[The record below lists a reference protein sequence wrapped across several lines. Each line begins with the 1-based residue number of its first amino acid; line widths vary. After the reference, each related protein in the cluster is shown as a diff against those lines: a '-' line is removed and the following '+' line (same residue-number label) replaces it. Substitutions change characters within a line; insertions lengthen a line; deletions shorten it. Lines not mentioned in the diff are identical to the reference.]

1 VRELDRGARARDA
14 SPPRGEPAASWGAV
28 DALAPHWRP
37 SPGEDALSPVRGQ
50 LALHREGLVFR
61 ADDVVDGATGRPVV
75 EVLAADEIVSAS
87 PLSPGSLMTPTRQAG
102 EWMPRLLRSMR
113 CPGFVVSTAEG
124 PWVFDGP
131 HGVRRADEVHRR
143 FAPGDRTP

>member
-1 VRELDRGARARDA
+1 
-14 SPPRGEPAASWGAV
+14 V

-37 SPGEDALSPVRGQ
+37 SPVEHAVSPVRGQ
-50 LALHREGLVFR
+50 LALHREGLLFR
-61 ADDVVDGATGRPVV
+61 ADDVVGRTTGRPAV
-75 EVLAADEIVSAS
+75 EVPAGDQIVSAS

-102 EWMPRLLRSMR
+102 EWMPRRLRSMR

-131 HGVRRADEVHRR
+131 HGVRRAAEVQRR
-143 FAPGDRTP
+143 FASGDRTP